1 MNRVILRNTVCAIAA
16 IVSLSASPHELFCE
30 DAAGEGWSGIEH
42 SVSSEYKD
50 GAEVVHVTM
59 VNRRAVPFQP
69 VRAGIR
75 LGIDTYMDHYP
86 EWNDKYFPTLLMCEP
101 EHFYGYM
108 QTPSGRVKSIVSP
121 DPVAS
126 WTLDYNLGYQDP
138 APHWFM
144 GHRIK
149 GADLDL
155 LAAPPLPG
163 RHPQNL
169 WQLLPGEKREWTIYI
184 RDLADPDDFERTVA
198 AAKTPAIAMER
209 TSFAPG
215 EEISFIVY
223 GEHPR
228 CLLGDSP
235 IPLKRVGVGEWL
247 ASARNIPSGIHEVS
261 LSDRGK
267 SAHGYVNVRFP
278 WRSTME
284 LARMGAE
291 RYKQKATSHV
301 ESWYG
306 FHTAFLA
313 ARHFPDS
320 AIDSRLNRRFDL
332 VFNNLY
338 APDGSPRNYAW
349 RIQNTASTVGILVDR
364 FEAYGDTA
372 DLRRAEQL
380 ADWMIG
386 FSQKESGAF
395 MNGNTVYSSVIYPA
409 KSLLEL
415 ADAEAAAGRS
425 EAAARYW
432 EAQYDVHLLPNMIS
446 SPHGWSAWRGYAS
459 YYAYLLTG
467 REEFLTEVFD
477 LASSLAS
484 LIDHTAGKLRWAF
497 VVDPKISGRQISEP
511 NPEVTADQPSFGTPP
526 PDMYPHS
533 DYILGET
540 YVDMISDWQ
549 TMVSSDNDVHEAF
562 KFIAEAVLKNAF
574 VAVQP
579 DGSLHCYNCTAVRSG
594 RSLKVRPS
602 EPQIDRLYI
611 SGEAPSGLKVSFPG
625 ETTFIASWK

>member
-1 MNRVILRNTVCAIAA
+1 
-16 IVSLSASPHELFCE
+16 
-30 DAAGEGWSGIEH
+30 
-42 SVSSEYKD
+42 
-50 GAEVVHVTM
+50 
-59 VNRRAVPFQP
+59 
-69 VRAGIR
+69 
-75 LGIDTYMDHYP
+75 
-86 EWNDKYFPTLLMCEP
+86 MCEP

-126 WTLDYNLGYQDP
+126 WPLDYNLGYQDP

-163 RHPQNL
+163 HHPQNL

-198 AAKTPAIAMER
+198 AAAKTPAIAMER

-228 CLLGDSP
+228 CLLGASP
-235 IPLKRVGVGEWL
+235 VPLKRVGVGEWL

-261 LSDRGK
+261 VSDRGK

-425 EAAARYW
+425 EAEARYTGSARRAVDQLVASQGDFNT
-432 EAQYDVHLLPNMIS
+432 EGEITYEDGMVSCSALQMGAMALHTTDPTAREHYTAAMLDILRGHDCLVQRRVPDGRRRGGKSRNPIPRSPPTSRRSAPRTPICILTPTIS
-446 SPHGWSAWRGYAS
+446 SVKPTS
-459 YYAYLLTG
+459 
-467 REEFLTEVFD
+467 
-477 LASSLAS
+477 
-484 LIDHTAGKLRWAF
+484 I
-497 VVDPKISGRQISEP
+497 
-511 NPEVTADQPSFGTPP
+511 
-526 PDMYPHS
+526 
-533 DYILGET
+533 
-540 YVDMISDWQ
+540 
-549 TMVSSDNDVHEAF
+549 
-562 KFIAEAVLKNAF
+562 
-574 VAVQP
+574 
-579 DGSLHCYNCTAVRSG
+579 
-594 RSLKVRPS
+594 
-602 EPQIDRLYI
+602 
-611 SGEAPSGLKVSFPG
+611 
-625 ETTFIASWK
+625 

>member
-1 MNRVILRNTVCAIAA
+1 MAA

-184 RDLADPDDFERTVA
+184 RDLSDPDDFERTVAA

-235 IPLKRVGVGEWL
+235 VPLKRVGVGEWL

-261 LSDRGK
+261 VSDRGK

-415 ADAEAAAGRS
+415 ADAGRS

-511 NPEVTADQPSFGTPP
+511 NPEVTADQPSFGTPH

-625 ETTFIASWK
+625 ETTFIASRK

>member
-1 MNRVILRNTVCAIAA
+1 MAA

-126 WTLDYNLGYQDP
+126 WTLDYNLGYQAP

-169 WQLLPGEKREWTIYI
+169 WQLLPGEKREGTIYI
-184 RDLADPDDFERTVA
+184 RDLADPDDFERTVAA

-261 LSDRGK
+261 VSDRGK

-338 APDGSPRNYAW
+338 APDGSPPELRLAHPEY
-349 RIQNTASTVGILVDR
+349 RLHRRHPRRPLRG
-364 FEAYGDTA
+364 
-372 DLRRAEQL
+372 LRRHHR
-380 ADWMIG
+380 
-386 FSQKESGAF
+386 
-395 MNGNTVYSSVIYPA
+395 PA
-409 KSLLEL
+409 
-415 ADAEAAAGRS
+415 ACRA
-425 EAAARYW
+425 
-432 EAQYDVHLLPNMIS
+432 
-446 SPHGWSAWRGYAS
+446 
-459 YYAYLLTG
+459 
-467 REEFLTEVFD
+467 
-477 LASSLAS
+477 
-484 LIDHTAGKLRWAF
+484 
-497 VVDPKISGRQISEP
+497 
-511 NPEVTADQPSFGTPP
+511 
-526 PDMYPHS
+526 
-533 DYILGET
+533 
-540 YVDMISDWQ
+540 
-549 TMVSSDNDVHEAF
+549 VS
-562 KFIAEAVLKNAF
+562 
-574 VAVQP
+574 
-579 DGSLHCYNCTAVRSG
+579 
-594 RSLKVRPS
+594 
-602 EPQIDRLYI
+602 
-611 SGEAPSGLKVSFPG
+611 
-625 ETTFIASWK
+625 

>member
-1 MNRVILRNTVCAIAA
+1 MAA

-198 AAKTPAIAMER
+198 AAAKTPAIAMER

-261 LSDRGK
+261 VSDRGK

-511 NPEVTADQPSFGTPP
+511 NPEVTADQPSFGTPH

-625 ETTFIASWK
+625 ETTFIASRK

>member
-1 MNRVILRNTVCAIAA
+1 
-16 IVSLSASPHELFCE
+16 
-30 DAAGEGWSGIEH
+30 
-42 SVSSEYKD
+42 
-50 GAEVVHVTM
+50 
-59 VNRRAVPFQP
+59 
-69 VRAGIR
+69 
-75 LGIDTYMDHYP
+75 MDHYP

-198 AAKTPAIAMER
+198 AAAKTPAIAMER

-235 IPLKRVGVGEWL
+235 VPLKRVGVGEWL

-261 LSDRGK
+261 VSDRGK

-425 EAAARYW
+425 EAAVRYW

-511 NPEVTADQPSFGTPP
+511 NPEVTADQPSFGTPH

-562 KFIAEAVLKNAF
+562 KFIAEAVLKKAF

-625 ETTFIASWK
+625 ETTFIASRK